1 MEGLKRSL
9 ELVEIK
15 NLPEVYH
22 LTNTLFAKRKEIKVL
37 LEDFN
42 KEKFIKKITPYI
54 KTACMVCNDLV
65 NKENIEKENI
75 EKKDEIKS
83 LYDFFNGFHEVFGK
97 ASTESLL
104 KNIGLI
110 EEHIKA
116 TVHSLN
122 SVSDFRSNLS
132 LEALFEFNNKDY
144 LQSVKAHQEIS
155 ERHID
160 LTDDLFKPL
169 ISYFIN
175 HLSKDKKAEFLL
187 KLDLFKKSGWA
198 QYIVT
203 KGNEDENPDIVKLY
217 KLFTE
222 AKNNQGNVLDF
233 KKQEEFK
240 NTFEKF
246 FEKIELGIN
255 IQEKGLNIASVN
267 NKNVG
272 LYNLA
277 TAGMPDGAVVGCPH
291 IGQGETL
298 YVGWATANTKKFA
311 QNLQWFRHLE
321 GIDFSIKMKRKG
333 FENFTNVDGSIV
345 SLAINHDGENIGF
358 LKNELEDTEKQA
370 FQILGETTEVC
381 KGLSVQ
387 NGRFKNLV
395 EKISSVALI
404 GSKTELLLTGK
415 TEKEVSDNLLSVVKD
430 VNKAL
435 KRSIET
441 NSLTDNNK
449 VKREIYLTDFCNAI
463 HYLSDMNKNNSE
475 FKAFIKQEVTPTFVG
490 LARFYPE
497 MSSHLINT
505 LKVAIINTEGM
516 EFDVVDKITNNANI
530 GFDKDYLQRGFY
542 HFNEKITHLNQ
553 HNNDI
558 EHYVK
563 DSFEEI
569 KKPLYEVLRK
579 TEGYRK
585 LDEQKENALW
595 HMLSTENVPNKPLT
609 NHDKNI
615 KEVVS
620 KMKGKK
626 TANKCIEFF
635 KDVQKG
641 FPHITFLTNQE
652 DIQKDRKERLNYLLN
667 VKTIYENHLGVLNPQ
682 FNSDKIEN
690 LELVEKMTKTVLK
703 DIEVLEDKA
712 KKDIIKEIESFI
724 DEAMRE
730 NNIHKDLLKEE
741 IDKFEFS
748 DPVKLIFTD
757 IMNKKKQNKKM

>member
-1 MEGLKRSL
+1 MELLKRNL

-15 NLPEVYH
+15 NLQEVYH
-22 LTNTLFAKRKEIKVL
+22 LTTTLFAKRKEVKSL

-42 KEKFIKKITPYI
+42 KDKFIKKITPYI
-54 KTACMVCNDLV
+54 KNACMVCNDLV
-65 NKENIEKENI
+65 NKELVEKQ
-75 EKKDEIKS
+75 DETKA
-83 LYDFFNGFHEVFGK
+83 LYDFFNEFNEVFGQK
-97 ASTESLL
+97 STESLL

-110 EEHIKA
+110 QEHITA
-116 TVHSLN
+116 TIKSLH

-155 ERHID
+155 ETHID

-198 QYIVT
+198 EYIA
-203 KGNEDENPDIVKLY
+203 KHGQEDNNPEVVKLY

-222 AKNNQGNVLDF
+222 AKNSQGNILDF

-240 NTFEKF
+240 HNFEKF

-255 IQEKGLNIASVN
+255 IQEKGLNIASMN
-267 NKNVG
+267 HKNIG

-291 IGQGETL
+291 VGKGETL

-345 SLAINHDGENIGF
+345 SLAINHDAENIGF
-358 LKNELEDTEKQA
+358 LKNELQDNEKQA
-370 FQILGETTEVC
+370 FQILGETTEIC
-381 KGLSVQ
+381 KGLSIQ

-404 GSKTELLLTGK
+404 GSKTELIFNGK
-415 TEKEVSDNLLSVVKD
+415 TEKEVADNLLNIVQD

-435 KRSIET
+435 KKSIET
-441 NSLTDNNK
+441 SGLTDNNK

-463 HYLSDMNKNNSE
+463 HYLSEINKNNNE
-475 FKAFIKQEVTPTFVG
+475 FKSFIKQQVTPTFVG

-516 EFDVVDKITNNANI
+516 EFDVVDNITNNANI

-542 HFNEKITHLNQ
+542 HFNEKITHLNRY
-553 HNNDI
+553 NDDI
-558 EHYVK
+558 ENYIK

-595 HMLSTENVPNKPLT
+595 HMLSTENIPNKPLT
-609 NHDKNI
+609 NHDKSI

-620 KMKGKK
+620 KIKGKK
-626 TANKCIEFF
+626 TANKCLEFF
-635 KDVQKG
+635 KDIQKG
-641 FPHITFLTNQE
+641 FPHVTFLSTPE
-652 DIQKDRKERLNYLLN
+652 DMQKERKQRLNYLLN
-667 VKTIYENHLGVLNPQ
+667 VKNIYENYLGILDPQ
-682 FNSDKIEN
+682 FNSDKINN
-690 LELVEKMTKTVLK
+690 LQLVEKMTESVLK
-703 DIEVLEDKA
+703 DIEVLEHKA
-712 KKDIIKEIESFI
+712 KKDIVKEVENFI
-724 DEAMRE
+724 DEAMKE
-730 NNIHKDLLKEE
+730 NNINKDIIKEE
-741 IDKFEFS
+741 IEKFECS
-748 DPVKLIFTD
+748 EEVKEIFTE
-757 IMNKKKQNKKM
+757 IVNRKKEQNKKI

>member
-1 MEGLKRSL
+1 MEGLKRNL

-22 LTNTLFAKRKEIKVL
+22 LTQTLFTKRKEIKPL

-54 KTACMVCNDLV
+54 KNACIVCNDLV
-65 NKENIEKENI
+65 NKEEL

-83 LYDFFNGFHEVFGK
+83 LYDFFNAFHEVFGNK
-97 ASTESLL
+97 STQNLL

-116 TVHSLN
+116 TINSLN
-122 SVSDFRSNLS
+122 SVHDFRSNLS
-132 LEALFEFNNKDY
+132 LESLFEFNNKDY
-144 LQSVKAHQEIS
+144 LQSIKAHQEIS
-155 ERHID
+155 ERQID

-203 KGNEDENPDIVKLY
+203 QGADDENADVIKLH

-240 NTFEKF
+240 HTFEKF
-246 FEKIELGIN
+246 FERIELGIN

-267 NKNVG
+267 NKSLG

-277 TAGMPDGAVVGCPH
+277 TAGMPDGAVIGCPH
-291 IGQGETL
+291 IGQGDTL

-333 FENFTNVDGSIV
+333 FENFNNVDGSIV

-358 LKNELEDTEKQA
+358 LKNDLEENEKKA

-381 KGLSVQ
+381 KGLSIQ
-387 NGRFKNLV
+387 NGRFKHLV

-404 GSKTELLLTGK
+404 GSKTELMLNGK
-415 TEKEVSDNLLSVVKD
+415 TQKEVSDNLLSIVKD

-435 KRSIET
+435 KRSIESS
-441 NSLTDNNK
+441 SLTDNNK
-449 VKREIYLTDFCNAI
+449 IKREIYLTDFCNAI
-463 HYLSDMNKNNSE
+463 HYLSEINKNNSE

-497 MSSHLINT
+497 MSTHLINT

-516 EFDVVDKITNNANI
+516 EFDVVDNITTNANI

-542 HFNEKITHLNQ
+542 HFNEKITHLNTY
-553 HNNDI
+553 NDDI
-558 EHYVK
+558 ENYIK

-579 TEGYRK
+579 TDGYRK

-595 HMLSTENVPNKPLT
+595 HMLSTENIPNKPLS
-609 NHDKNI
+609 NHDKSI

-620 KMKGKK
+620 KIKGKK

-635 KDVQKG
+635 KNVQKG
-641 FPHITFLTNQE
+641 FPHITFLSSNE
-652 DIQKDRKERLNYLLN
+652 DIQKDRKQRLEYLLN
-667 VKTIYENHLGVLNPQ
+667 VKSIYESYLGVLEPQ
-682 FNSDKIEN
+682 FNSDKINN
-690 LELVEKMTKTVLK
+690 LELVEKMTTTVLK
-703 DIEVLEDKA
+703 DIEVLENKA
-712 KKDIIKEIESFI
+712 KKEIIKEIENFI
-724 DEAMRE
+724 DEAMKE
-730 NNIHKDLLKEE
+730 NNIQKDLIKEE
-741 IDKFEFS
+741 IEKFECS
-748 DPVKLIFTD
+748 TEVKEIFTD
-757 IMNKKKQNKKM
+757 ILNKKKEQNKKM

>member
-1 MEGLKRSL
+1 MELLKRNL

-15 NLPEVYH
+15 SLQEVYH
-22 LTNTLFAKRKEIKVL
+22 LTYTLFTKRKEIKPL

-42 KEKFIKKITPYI
+42 KDKFIKKITPYI
-54 KTACMVCNDLV
+54 KNACMVCNDLV
-65 NKENIEKENI
+65 NKELLEKQ
-75 EKKDEIKS
+75 DEIKA
-83 LYDFFNGFHEVFGK
+83 LYDFFNAFHEVFGK
-97 ASTESLL
+97 NSTESLL

-110 EEHIKA
+110 DEHIKA
-116 TVHSLN
+116 TVNSLN

-144 LQSVKAHQEIS
+144 LQSVKAHQEITDT
-155 ERHID
+155 HID

-198 QYIVT
+198 EYIVR
-203 KGNEDENPDIVKLY
+203 KGYTDDNPEVAKLY
-217 KLFTE
+217 KLFQE
-222 AKNNQGNVLDF
+222 AKNSQGNILDF

-240 NTFEKF
+240 HTFEKF

-267 NKNVG
+267 NKSVG

-277 TAGMPDGAVVGCPH
+277 TAGMPDGAVIGCPH
-291 IGQGETL
+291 NGKGETL
-298 YVGWATANTKKFA
+298 FVGWATANTKKFA

-333 FENFTNVDGSIV
+333 FENFNNVDGSIV
-345 SLAINHDGENIGF
+345 SLAINHDAENIGF
-358 LKNELEDTEKQA
+358 LKNDMQDNEKQA

-395 EKISSVALI
+395 EKISSVSLI
-404 GSKTELLLTGK
+404 GSKTELIFNGK
-415 TEKEVSDNLLSVVKD
+415 TEKEVASNLLSIVKD

-435 KRSIET
+435 KRSIES
-441 NSLTDNNK
+441 NGLSDNNK

-463 HYLSDMNKNNSE
+463 HYLSEINKKDHD

-516 EFDVVDKITNNANI
+516 EFDVVDNITSNANI

-553 HNNDI
+553 YNSDI
-558 EHYVK
+558 ENYIK

-569 KKPLYEVLRK
+569 KKPLFEVLRK

-595 HMLSTENVPNKPLT
+595 HMLSTENVPNKALS
-609 NHDKNI
+609 NHDKSV
-615 KEVVS
+615 KDVVS
-620 KMKGKK
+620 KIKGKK
-626 TANKCIEFF
+626 TANKCLEFF
-635 KDVQKG
+635 KDIQKG
-641 FPHITFLTNQE
+641 FPHVTFLTSQ
-652 DIQKDRKERLNYLLN
+652 DDMQKERKARLQYLLN
-667 VKTIYENHLGVLNPQ
+667 VKSIYENYIGHLDPQ
-682 FNSDKIEN
+682 FNSDKINN
-690 LELVEKMTKTVLK
+690 LDLVEKMTKNVLK
-703 DIEVLEDKA
+703 DIEVLENKA
-712 KKDIIKEIESFI
+712 KKDIMKEVESFI
-724 DEAMRE
+724 DEALKE
-730 NNIHKDLLKEE
+730 NNIHKDLIKEE
-741 IDKFEFS
+741 IEKFEFS
-748 DPVKLIFTD
+748 EEVKQIFTD
-757 IMNKKKQNKKM
+757 ILNKKKEQGKKI